1 MFVNHTRRPIPN
13 LFGGLTRENVRPPWL
28 ILLPVFVVSLST
40 RLFCFT
46 GLVGSDDIVYSIYAE
61 RIAEGT
67 YRLEPHHTHIAL
79 RYGVV
84 VPVAAIYKAFGMHE
98 WSTVMLPL
106 LASSLAPVLAAL
118 LGVQLA
124 GATAGWIAGLLL
136 ASFPV
141 DVRYATILVPESML
155 QATILVA
162 AIAYIAAGARQSALL
177 SFTSGILLGL
187 AYLIKEPAVFVVGA
201 FVIFAAA
208 RRCWRIG
215 CAVAAGAVMVL
226 ACELTWY
233 WTETGD
239 LLFRGHAMELHD
251 KQPEVIF
258 ANENLVYRL
267 LKAYPRLIIVPNVD
281 YGLHS
286 LLAIMGVVSALLWDR
301 SKRTTFL
308 LLWAVLP
315 FLYLNFGTSS
325 YQRFWALPV
334 APRYLALIYPPLFL
348 LTGIGVAEVA
358 RMRAQ
363 KLPAIILITLVC
375 SVGIVCALATRTTGY
390 RIVDV
395 QNLRKIAA
403 SARESRRQ
411 ICEFTGSRSARW
423 QQTLRILAP
432 DVVGCRP
439 GELLKIAPDGFG
451 LPVSQELTRR
461 ITRVEK

>member
-13 LFGGLTRENVRPPWL
+13 LFGGLIRENVRPPWL
-28 ILLPVFVVSLST
+28 ILLLVFVVSLST

-84 VPVAAIYKAFGMHE
+84 VPVVAIYKAFGMHE

-201 FVIFAAA
+201 FCYI
-208 RRCWRIG
+208 RRRTKVLANRLCSRGRCRHDIG
-215 CAVAAGAVMVL
+215 MRTNMVL
-226 ACELTWY
+226 D
-233 WTETGD
+233 GSG
-239 LLFRGHAMELHD
+239 RS
-251 KQPEVIF
+251 
-258 ANENLVYRL
+258 
-267 LKAYPRLIIVPNVD
+267 IVPGPCD
-281 YGLHS
+281 
-286 LLAIMGVVSALLWDR
+286 
-301 SKRTTFL
+301 
-308 LLWAVLP
+308 
-315 FLYLNFGTSS
+315 GTS
-325 YQRFWALPV
+325 
-334 APRYLALIYPPLFL
+334 
-348 LTGIGVAEVA
+348 
-358 RMRAQ
+358 
-363 KLPAIILITLVC
+363 
-375 SVGIVCALATRTTGY
+375 
-390 RIVDV
+390 
-395 QNLRKIAA
+395 
-403 SARESRRQ
+403 
-411 ICEFTGSRSARW
+411 
-423 QQTLRILAP
+423 
-432 DVVGCRP
+432 
-439 GELLKIAPDGFG
+439 
-451 LPVSQELTRR
+451 
-461 ITRVEK
+461 